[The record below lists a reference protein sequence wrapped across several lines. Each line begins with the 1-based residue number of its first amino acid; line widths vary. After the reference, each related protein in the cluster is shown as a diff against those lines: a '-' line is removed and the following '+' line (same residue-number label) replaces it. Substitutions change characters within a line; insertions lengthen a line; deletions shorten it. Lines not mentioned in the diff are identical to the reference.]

1 MWRGGEREGERERGG
16 ERGSEVAWEA
26 SWCLTALM
34 PRPECLTSRRNHLS
48 FSADTPRSST
58 AALMSSAL
66 AVCRPSVQIPMVG
79 VVRRSQQRGESQT
92 TKHATHTLETTHAAH
107 TRTTRTTQ
115 PPTHPQKNATRA
127 WKPTGRTQPNNPN
140 HTAHTHTGVKR
151 SWFSVLSAR
160 TKRQYIHFTN
170 PVDRVARW

>member
-1 MWRGGEREGERERGG
+1 MKVLNMRQEKRERVKGGGVWRGGEREVERERGG

-79 VVRRSQQRGESQT
+79 VVRRSQQRGEREN
-92 TKHATHTLETTHAAH
+92 THTHTHARTHAERERHTHTHTH
-107 TRTTRTTQ
+107 TRT
-115 PPTHPQKNATRA
+115 
-127 WKPTGRTQPNNPN
+127 
-140 HTAHTHTGVKR
+140 HTHAHS
-151 SWFSVLSAR
+151 SWGC
-160 TKRQYIHFTN
+160 
-170 PVDRVARW
+170 